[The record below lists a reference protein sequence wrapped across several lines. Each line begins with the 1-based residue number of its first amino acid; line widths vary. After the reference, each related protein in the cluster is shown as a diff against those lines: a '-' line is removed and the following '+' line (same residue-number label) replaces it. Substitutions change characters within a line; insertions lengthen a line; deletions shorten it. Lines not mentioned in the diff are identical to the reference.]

1 MACLSD
7 KVKLGTNVPS
17 QTLYPTS
24 QRNINRN
31 INRNIRNIFNMP
43 SEAF

>member
-7 KVKLGTNVPS
+7 KVKLGKNVPS
-17 QTLYPTS
+17 LTLYPTS

-31 INRNIRNIFNMP
+31 IFNMP